1 MATGS
6 LTVHPGKYLKGDY
19 SFDSINGETNPVGK
33 GANNKTSAQIYLKT
47 GYNAE
52 TWIYWPFDLS
62 GIPDDATI
70 DAVSCSVRAERNSAH
85 LSIVAKGEAQLY
97 TGTKAKGSA
106 TNINS
111 NSDTFSL
118 SCGTW
123 TRSELQKCRLRL
135 YAKRGSSNTTSD
147 QRIIFYGAD
156 VTVTYTY
163 TSGEKFLLKLGG
175 SWAGAST
182 TYKKVNGIWVEQT
195 ELANVIEDGVRYQ
208 NGGEYVPQTRTVT
221 VTGTG
226 NSNSCYL
233 TINGKKVYSAGVYHI
248 TSGDEIECFLDAL
261 FSSVILNGETVM
273 SKPGTYTYP
282 VTSDCSIALSSSSNI
297 AAKIEITTQ

>member
-6 LTVHPGKYLKGDY
+6 LTTHPGKYLNDNH
-19 SFDSINGETNPVGK
+19 SFDSISGATNPVGK
-33 GANNKTSAQIYLKT
+33 GTNNRTSAMIYLKT

-62 GIPDDATI
+62 DIPNDATI
-70 DAVSCSVRAERNSAH
+70 DAVSCSVRAERDSAH

-111 NSDTFSL
+111 NSETFSI

-123 TRSELQKCRLRL
+123 TRSELKNCRLRL
-135 YAKRGSSNTTSD
+135 YAKRGSSNTTSS
-147 QRIIFYGAD
+147 QRIFFYGAD

-208 NGGEYVPQTRTVT
+208 NGGEYVSQTRTVT

-233 TINGKKVYSAGVYHI
+233 TINGNKVYSAGVYDI
-248 TSGDEIECFLDAL
+248 PSGDRVDCFVNAR
-261 FSSVILNGETVM
+261 SCMVKLNGETVM
-273 SKPGTYTYP
+273 STSGTYTYT
-282 VTSDCSIALSSSSNI
+282 VTSDCSIDLSQFSNFI
-297 AAKIEITTQ
+297 AKIEIITQ

>member
-6 LTVHPGKYLKGDY
+6 LTAHPGNYLKGDHSFY
-19 SFDSINGETNPVGK
+19 SIRNETNPVGK
-33 GANNKTSAQIYLKT
+33 GVNNTTCANIYLNT
-47 GYNAE
+47 GRYAE

-62 GIPDDATI
+62 DIPNDATI
-70 DAVSCSVRAERNSAH
+70 DAVSCSVNADRDNAH
-85 LSIVAKGEAQLY
+85 ISIVAKGEAQLY

-111 NSDTFSL
+111 NSGTFSI

-123 TRSELQKCRLRL
+123 TRSELQNCRLRL
-135 YAKRGSSNTTSD
+135 YAKRGSSNISSS
-147 QRIIFYGAD
+147 QRIFFYGAD

-163 TSGEKFLLKLGG
+163 KSGEKFLLKLDG

-195 ELANVIEDGVRYQ
+195 DLANVIEDGVRYQ
-208 NGGEYVPQTRTVT
+208 NGGEYVSQTRTVT

-226 NSNSCYL
+226 NSSYCYL
-233 TINGKKVYSAGVYHI
+233 TINGNKVYSAGVYNI
-248 TSGDEIECFLDAL
+248 PRGDRVDCFVNSLI
-261 FSSVILNGETVM
+261 SSVILNGETVM
-273 SKPGTYTYP
+273 SNSGTYTYT
-282 VTSDCSIALSSSSNI
+282 VTSDCSIALSGGTNFI
-297 AAKIEITTQ
+297 AKIEITTQ